1 MTKQTDDSIG
11 IAFVNSDGDSS
22 DSGGGGGGGGSS
34 GGGGGSDGDISIGGS
49 GGSSYSGGGGG
60 GGGGG
65 GYLAGSGALGYIY
78 TAPGAAYLPGAAYS
92 GWNHWYIDELR
103 AEITRLRGE
112 NERLRK
118 ALKGDE
124 A

>member
-11 IAFVNSDGDSS
+11 IAFVSSDGDSS
-22 DSGGGGGGGGSS
+22 DIGGGGGGGG
-34 GGGGGSDGDISIGGS
+34 GGDDDGGISFGGS
-49 GGSSYSGGGGG
+49 GGSSYSGGGG